1 MDPLS
6 ITVNALTLAALASK
20 LAVLGKTYSSA
31 VKNQRTEV
39 QLLVRE
45 IGLLSG
51 ILMGVSSTLD
61 TQQSANGRVTG
72 SILIG
77 PLEECKKQLEDLHE
91 FLLKQMEGRTRLR
104 RLGRR
109 LTWPMKEKETKEWIE
124 RIERFKR
131 TFSLGLQVN
140 DM

>member
-6 ITVNALTLAALASK
+6 LTVNTVTLATLAAK
-20 LAVLGKTYSSA
+20 LVALGTTYSGA
-31 VKNQRTEV
+31 LKNQQTEV

-45 IGLLSG
+45 VGLLSG
-51 ILMGVSSTLD
+51 VLTGISGTLNAANILE
-61 TQQSANGRVTG
+61 
-72 SILIG
+72 G
-77 PLEECKKQLEDLHE
+77 PLEECRGQLEELHE
-91 FLLKQMEGRTRLR
+91 FLLKQMQGKNRLR

-131 TFSLGLQVN
+131 TFQLGLQAD